1 MPASSKTSGASAS
14 ASGRSHEALIRP
26 FFAAYARRM
35 NDALADPSRIDIK
48 GTREAFARYF
58 VGADPNGV
66 AGGRNGLLF
75 RLMIPRG
82 IKCYRKIGTLAM
94 DVADLRMTDLDDR
107 HVMVHVDWVARY
119 KGGKEIPFTN
129 IYLLQ
134 IRDGVPRVFAWIT
147 GDEHQVLR
155 DNGLID

>member
-1 MPASSKTSGASAS
+1 MPASSKTSAASAS
-14 ASGRSHEALIRP
+14 APRRSHEALIRS
-26 FFAAYARRM
+26 FFAAYAQRM
-35 NDALADPSRIDIK
+35 NDGLADPSKIDVK
-48 GTREAFARYF
+48 ETREAFARYF

-82 IKCYRKIGTLAM
+82 IKHYRKIGTLAM
-94 DVADLRMTDLDDR
+94 DVADVRVIDLDD
-107 HVMVHVDWVARY
+107 HHAMTHVDWVARY
-119 KGGKEIPFTN
+119 KGGKDIPFTN

-134 IRDGVPRVFAWIT
+134 IRDGEPKVFAWIT
-147 GDEHQVLR
+147 GDEQQVLR

>member
-1 MPASSKTSGASAS
+1 MPASSKTSAASAR
-14 ASGRSHEALIRP
+14 APKRSHEALIRP

-35 NDALADPSRIDIK
+35 NEALADPSKIDVA

-66 AGGRNGLLF
+66 VGGRNGLLF

-82 IKCYRKIGTLAM
+82 IRYYRKIGTLAM
-94 DVADLRMTDLDDR
+94 DVADLRVTDLDD
-107 HVMVHVDWVARY
+107 HHAMAHVDWVARY
-119 KGGKEIPFTN
+119 EGGKEIPFTN

-134 IRDGVPRVFAWIT
+134 IREGVAKVFAWIT
-147 GDEHQVLR
+147 GDEQQVLR